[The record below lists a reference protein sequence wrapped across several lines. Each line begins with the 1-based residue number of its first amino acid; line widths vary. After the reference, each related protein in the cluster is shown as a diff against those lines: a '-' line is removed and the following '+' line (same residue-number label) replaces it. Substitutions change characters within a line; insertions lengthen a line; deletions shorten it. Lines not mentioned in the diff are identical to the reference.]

1 VRKRITYANV
11 AATLAL
17 VFAMSGGAFA
27 AKHYVLNSTKQ
38 ISPKVL
44 KSLKGKTGKTGATG
58 PAGLAGK
65 EGSPGKEGKEGKEG
79 TQGKEGKEGPPGPVN
94 LSKLTEVRSEPTKIA
109 EGKAGGASA
118 FCGEGEIAVS
128 GGYFLKK
135 GELLETQNEAF
146 NITFEFFEILFHFT
160 GWSASGFNP
169 ASFPEAEI
177 EAIAYCAKEGSAV
190 EARPVSPSKRALAE
204 RQVAAKLAQKA
215 AARTR

>member
-1 VRKRITYANV
+1 MRKRITYANV

-27 AKHYVLNSTKQ
+27 AKHYLLSSTKQ

-44 KSLKGKTGKTGATG
+44 KALKGKTGKTGATG

-65 EGSPGKEGKEGKEG
+65 EGSPGKEGKEGKQG
-79 TQGKEGKEGPPGPVN
+79 TEGKEGKEGPPGPVN
-94 LSKLTEVRSEPTKIA
+94 LSKLAEVRSEPAKIP
-109 EGKAGGASA
+109 EGKSGGASA
-118 FCGEGEIAVS
+118 FCEEGYIAVS
-128 GGYFLKK
+128 GGYFLEK

-146 NITFEFFEILFHFT
+146 NVTFELFGILFHFT

-169 ASFPEAEI
+169 GGFPEAEI

-190 EARPVSPSKRALAE
+190 QASPASPSQRALAE
-204 RQVAAKLAQKA
+204 RQVAAKLAQRA
-215 AARTR
+215 TARRR

>member
-1 VRKRITYANV
+1 MRKRITYANV
-11 AATLAL
+11 TATLAL

-27 AKHYVLNSTKQ
+27 AKHYLLSSTKQ

-44 KSLKGKTGKTGATG
+44 RSLKGKTGQTGATG
-58 PAGLAGK
+58 PAGLAGLA
-65 EGSPGKEGKEGKEG
+65 GKEGKEGKEG
-79 TQGKEGKEGPPGPVN
+79 KQGIEGKEGKEGPPGPVN
-94 LSKLTEVRSEPTKIA
+94 LSKLTEVRGEPAKIT
-109 EGKAGGASA
+109 EGKTGGSSA
-118 FCGEGEIAVS
+118 FCAEGFIAVS

-146 NITFEFFEILFHFT
+146 NFEFELFEILFHFT

-169 ASFPEAEI
+169 SGFPEAEI

-190 EARPVSPSKRALAE
+190 QARPVPHSQRALAQ
-204 RQVAAKLAQKA
+204 RQAAAKLAQKA